1 MRNLL
6 VLFRKDFL
14 NFWRDRAAVI
24 ITFLV
29 PIVLIYIFGY
39 VFGLNKSGDSGPA
52 GIDLAVVNL
61 SSDPAAQVLVK
72 ALDAEKTFHV
82 ITTTKGA
89 DGRPRPL
96 TEADARSAI
105 RNNGYRFALVIPKD
119 LIPDQGIGIHLKFL
133 SNPRNEIEAQT
144 VNGVLQKTI
153 FTNVPSLLG
162 RSLQESAR
170 RYVGAARL
178 DTFNRSLATAIADTF
193 GGDRTQIL
201 RNIESGG
208 FGFPAEPK
216 PAADTGLRRIDTP
229 TPAATSAGTPKAAQD
244 STDRVRDVFD
254 HIIRIDSEQVVGRQV
269 KNPMASRLVGG
280 YAIMFLLF
288 AASGSSTSLFEEK
301 KAGVFLRLLSG
312 PVTGGQILGAK
323 FLFGVVLGLI
333 QLTVL
338 FLAGQV
344 LYNLDLWS
352 HLAPL
357 LVVSLF
363 ASAACS
369 SFGMAIAAVSPTQG
383 AAQGLTTFLV
393 LTMSAIGGAWFPVSF
408 MPAFIQKLSHITV
421 VYWSV
426 EGFTD
431 VLWAG
436 RSLVGVMP
444 SLGALALMAALILS
458 FALWRFNRGRLFD

>member
-14 NFWRDRAAVI
+14 NFWRDRAAVV

-39 VFGLNKSGDSGPA
+39 VFGLNKSGDSGPT

-61 SSDPAAQVLVK
+61 STDPAAGVLVR
-72 ALDAEKTFHV
+72 ALEAEKTFHI
-82 ITTTKGA
+82 ITTARGS
-89 DGRPRPL
+89 DGLPRPL
-96 TEADARSAI
+96 TEADVRAAI
-105 RNNGYRFALVIPKD
+105 RNNAYRFALVIPKD
-119 LIPDQGIGIHLKFL
+119 LIPDTGFGIHLKFL

-178 DTFNRSLATAIADTF
+178 DSFNRSLASTIADTF
-193 GGDRTQIL
+193 GGDRARIL
-201 RNIESGG
+201 KNIESGG
-208 FGFPAEPK
+208 FGIAEAAK
-216 PAADTGLRRIDTP
+216 PDADAGLRRLDTP
-229 TPAATSAGTPKAAQD
+229 APSTPVATAPKAAQGA
-244 STDRVRDVFD
+244 TDHARDVLGR
-254 HIIRIDSEQVVGRQV
+254 IIRIDTEQMVGRQV

-301 KAGVFLRLLSG
+301 KAGLFLRLLSG
-312 PVTGGQILGAK
+312 PVTRGQILGAK

-338 FLAGQV
+338 FLAGHL
-344 LYNLDLWS
+344 LYDLELWR
-352 HLAPL
+352 HLVPL

-369 SFGMAIAAVSPTQG
+369 AFGMAIAAVSRTQG

-408 MPAFIQKLSHITV
+408 MPAFIQKLSHFTV

-436 RSLVGVMP
+436 QSLAGVMP
-444 SLGALALMAALILS
+444 TLAALALMAALILG
-458 FALWRFNRGRLFD
+458 FALWRFNRGRIFD

>member
-14 NFWRDRAAVI
+14 NFWRDRAAVV

-39 VFGLNKSGDSGPA
+39 VFGLNKSGDSGPM

-61 SSDPAAQVLVK
+61 STDPAAGVLVK
-72 ALDAEKTFHV
+72 ALEAEKTFHV

-89 DGRPRPL
+89 DGLPRAL
-96 TEADARSAI
+96 TETDVRDAI
-105 RNNGYRFALVIPKD
+105 RNNAYRFALIIPKD
-119 LIPDQGIGIHLKFL
+119 LIPDTGFGIHLKFL
-133 SNPRNEIEAQT
+133 SNPRNEIESQT

-170 RYVGAARL
+170 RFVGAARL
-178 DTFNRSLATAIADTF
+178 DSFNRSLAATIADTF
-193 GGDRTQIL
+193 GGDRARIL
-201 RNIESGG
+201 KNIESGG
-208 FGFPAEPK
+208 FGYADATK
-216 PAADTGLRRIDTP
+216 PENDAGLRRLDTP
-229 TPAATSAGTPKAAQD
+229 SAAAPAAKAAP
-244 STDRVRDVFD
+244 DRARDVLGR
-254 HIIRIDSEQVVGRQV
+254 IIRIDSEQVVGRQV

-301 KAGVFLRLLSG
+301 KAGLFLRLLSG
-312 PVTGGQILGAK
+312 PVTRGQILGAK

-333 QLTVL
+333 QLSVL
-338 FLAGQV
+338 FLAGHL
-344 LYNLDLWS
+344 LYDLELWR
-352 HLAPL
+352 HLIPL

-369 SFGMAIAAVSPTQG
+369 AFGMAIAAVSRTQG

-408 MPAFIQKLSHITV
+408 MPAFIQRISHFTV

-436 RSLVGVMP
+436 QSLAGVLP
-444 SLGALALMAALILS
+444 TLGALALMAALILG
-458 FALWRFNRGRLFD
+458 FALWRFNRGRIFD